1 MDIIKQLAE
10 ELKLK
15 ESQVKATVELI
26 DGGNTIPFI
35 ARYRKEATGS
45 LDDNILRDL
54 FDRLT
59 YIRNLEKR
67 KTEVTTAIETLELLT
82 DELREEISNSATLT
96 EVEDI
101 YRPFKPKRRTRASIA
116 KEKGLEPLA
125 TSIFQQEDNAP
136 EAIIMAEAYVNE
148 EKGVLTA
155 EDALKGAVDII
166 AETIS
171 DDAAIRRELRSYI
184 MRYGTIT
191 SKGKTEDESVYSMY
205 YDFSDT
211 VSKVAGHRILAM
223 DRGEREGI
231 LKVSINTDV
240 DIAHKT
246 LERHTITNP
255 SSNSAQVVREA
266 GIDAFERLIYPSIE
280 NEVRNFLTEQA
291 AELAIKLFATNLHQ
305 LLMQPPVKG
314 NVALGLDP
322 AYRTGCKIAVV
333 DHTGKVLDTTVI
345 YPTPPQSKVEEASK
359 TIKNLIM
366 KYGVSIIA
374 IGNGT
379 ASKES
384 EIFVANL
391 IKELDCNVAYMVV
404 S

>member
-1 MDIIKQLAE
+1 M
-10 ELKLK
+10 
-15 ESQVKATVELI
+15 
-26 DGGNTIPFI
+26 
-35 ARYRKEATGS
+35 
-45 LDDNILRDL
+45 
-54 FDRLT
+54 
-59 YIRNLEKR
+59 
-67 KTEVTTAIETLELLT
+67 
-82 DELREEISNSATLT
+82 
-96 EVEDI
+96 
-101 YRPFKPKRRTRASIA
+101 
-116 KEKGLEPLA
+116 
-125 TSIFQQEDNAP
+125 
-136 EAIIMAEAYVNE
+136 
-148 EKGVLTA
+148 TA

-366 KYGVSIIA
+366 
-374 IGNGT
+374 
-379 ASKES
+379 
-384 EIFVANL
+384 
-391 IKELDCNVAYMVV
+391 
-404 S
+404 